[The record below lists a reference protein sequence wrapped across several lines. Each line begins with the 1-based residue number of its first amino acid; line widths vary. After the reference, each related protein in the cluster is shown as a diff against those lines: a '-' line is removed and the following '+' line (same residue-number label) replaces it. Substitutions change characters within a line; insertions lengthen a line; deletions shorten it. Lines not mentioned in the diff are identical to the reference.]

1 MLDSEAERAHC
12 EGPHNTKQPWQRNSR
27 VH

>member
-1 MLDSEAERAHC
+1 MIDSETEGAHC
-12 EGPHNTKQPWQRNSR
+12 ESPHNTKQPWQRNSR